1 MISIIILLIILQ
13 LGFSEKT
20 SPRKDFQE
28 YMYAN
33 GCKKTL
39 LNKIIASTIY
49 KRNIYYTNY
58 NFLNTMIL
66 QHTSLFSKE
75 EILHCYDVIVNKII
89 QDNQQYNIYRYN
101 NNYKKIDYFI

>member
-1 MISIIILLIILQ
+1 MISILIFVIILQ

-33 GCKKTL
+33 GCKKRL
-39 LNKIIASTIY
+39 LNKIIASTIH
-49 KRNIYYTNY
+49 KRNIYINY

-66 QHTSLFSKE
+66 QHTSFFSKE
-75 EILHCYDVIVNKII
+75 EILHCYEVIGNKII
-89 QDNQQYNIYRYN
+89 QENQQNNIQKYY

>member
-1 MISIIILLIILQ
+1 MISIIIFVIILQ

-33 GCKKTL
+33 GCKHRL

-49 KRNIYYTNY
+49 KRNIYINY

-66 QHTSLFSKE
+66 QHTSLFSKQ
-75 EILHCYDVIVNKII
+75 EILHCYEVIGNKII
-89 QDNQQYNIYRYN
+89 QENQQNNIQKYY
-101 NNYKKIDYFI
+101 NNYKKIDYFM

>member
-1 MISIIILLIILQ
+1 MISILIFVIILQ

-49 KRNIYYTNY
+49 KRNIYINY
-58 NFLNTMIL
+58 NFLHTMIL

-75 EILHCYDVIVNKII
+75 EILHCYEVIGNKII
-89 QDNQQYNIYRYN
+89 QENQQFNIHMYNPRL
-101 NNYKKIDYFI
+101 